1 MIERD
6 TERSPAGREEF
17 MLFTIRENCYVSEPV
32 ETKYVKFWLLILL
45 DSDGIEQLSTWEDLE
60 NLRRDGF
67 ESVLVGNLNVSE

>member
-6 TERSPAGREEF
+6 TERSPAGREEI